1 MALTHHS
8 LCMTTQYKYNF
19 VIMLFCC
26 LLVSNLCAVLSYL
39 NSFCA
44 KYDQS
49 EFSLEFPY
57 VILFWYP
64 DQQVYTLC
72 PYLIWFLFTH
82 LCYHYKLFLLN
93 HFFIHFNVTGY
104 VIKFW
109 EFIGVFT
116 TNSVCYCYFYF
127 CNCDD
132 FPSVFR

>member
-26 LLVSNLCAVLSYL
+26 LLVSNLWAVLSYL

-64 DQQVYTLC
+64 DHQVYTLY

-82 LCYHYKLFLLN
+82 LCYHYKLFLFKSFLHTFQCHWLCN
-93 HFFIHFNVTGY
+93 LILRIYRCVHYRQCMLLLFL
-104 VIKFW
+104 
-109 EFIGVFT
+109 
-116 TNSVCYCYFYF
+116 F